1 MNSFFNG
8 IVNRVRGYKE
18 EDLREFVVKKARVD
32 DVVVSHYLENQDK
45 FNLSDSLKIGDKELE
60 KIADELSQ
68 RFNSVFRLDT
78 KDADKVLSSLLER
91 KEIDIKLSH
100 DVDLKITR
108 RLKNG
113 FTLIELMITVAIVGV
128 LSAVAIP
135 SYQDYVARSQVAEG
149 LSLLSGSKIEVGEY
163 FANNGNL
170 PNTLQTTNLG
180 SYIDELYIEDD
191 LIKATFSPDS
201 NSRIAGKFVALKID
215 DDSNNLKFNCV
226 SDLEN
231 QYLPKDCQ
239 SSSSGK
245 GGETTPPEESF
256 DLWGGSGQFEF
267 KIEDDKPYKIKD
279 FNVESVNMGGSILDL
294 SSLTNGSLDIV
305 VFERS
310 GSNTLIKVDGLSSSF
325 TLENIDLSQNGS
337 LNSEQMKVFLLQRGK
352 LKF

>member
-68 RFNSVFRLDT
+68 RFNSVFKLDT
-78 KDADKVLSSLLER
+78 KDADKVLSALLER
-91 KEIDIKLSH
+91 KEVDVKLSD

-128 LSAVAIP
+128 LGSVAIP

-170 PNTLQTTNLG
+170 PSALQTRNLG
-180 SYIDELYIEDD
+180 KFIDELYIEDD
-191 LIKATFSPDS
+191 LIKATFSSKS
-201 NSRIAGKFVALKID
+201 NNKISGKYVALTID
-215 DDSNNLKFNCV
+215 DSSNNLKFNCV

-239 SSSSGK
+239 SSN
-245 GGETTPPEESF
+245 GGGTTSPEENYE
-256 DLWGGSGQFEF
+256 LWGGNGQFEF

-294 SSLTNGSLDIV
+294 SSLTNGSLDNV

-310 GSNTLIKVDGLSSSF
+310 GSNTLVKIDGLSSAF